1 MSKNADSP
9 WVVIKFG
16 GTSVAD
22 LSSWEGIAGI
32 VRRRQK
38 EGFRVLVV
46 CSAVAGV
53 TGELENIVSA
63 SVENRHA
70 DILARI
76 AARHATLAKELG
88 VSPSEIETHLA
99 ELNALCTGLSL
110 VGEAGPRLRARMLS
124 CGELMSTKLGAAYLA
139 RSGIEAL
146 WQDARELLVST
157 PARGAGEARRY
168 LAGAVDDCR
177 DEELA
182 RLFRKRPEGVIVTQ
196 GFIAR
201 DPEGHTVLLGRGG
214 SDVSAAL
221 MAAKI
226 GAARCEIWTD
236 VPGMYTANP
245 RELPEARLLTTLCYD
260 EAQEIASS
268 GAKVLHPRAIAPA
281 RRHAIPLWIR
291 STAHPDEAGTDIK
304 PEAEADESIK
314 AIASRRGII
323 LVSMDTIEMWQQV
336 GFLSDVFAS
345 FKKHNLSIDLVST
358 SESNVTVTLDRAT
371 NLFDSKLR
379 EALALDLGRFCNVH
393 IVDNC
398 ALVSLVGRRVHAI
411 WPQLGPALE
420 AFDERRVYLVSQA
433 ANDLNLTFVVDDE
446 EAQKLVAEL
455 HAELFRTPARGKV
468 LGQSFREFTSPN
480 GAAPVEKWWQRR
492 SAELVEIAGKSSPVY
507 VYDAETIARRIDDLG
522 RIKSVARWF
531 YSMKANRNPEV
542 LSQIER
548 AGRDSSALPQND
560 TGGRDSS
567 PSANN
572 DTRVIGFECVS
583 RGEMERVFELF
594 PKIDPARVLFTPNFA
609 ARADYEE
616 AFRRGAHVTVDNGY
630 PIERWPEV
638 FQKRDILL
646 RIDPGEG
653 KGHHKYVHTAGAKQ
667 KFGIWPSELPR
678 LSEAIDACGAR
689 VVGLH
694 AHVGSNIFTPDTW
707 AKNAAFL
714 AETAARFPNARILD
728 LGGGLGV
735 VERPG
740 QAPLDIAAV
749 EAALSK
755 ARGAFPHFELWMEPG
770 RFLVAEAGVLLSTVN
785 QVKRKGEYTYIGVDA
800 GMNALIRPALYGAW
814 HEIANLSRLGDPVS
828 CTATVVGPICESGDV
843 LGHERPMPETT
854 DGDVVAIATAGAYGH
869 VMSSTYNMRALVAEI
884 CLGRART

>member
-1 MSKNADSP
+1 MGENIMSGNSDSP

-53 TGELENIVSA
+53 TSEIEKLIAA

-70 DILARI
+70 DILDSI
-76 AARHATLAKELG
+76 ASRHATLAKELG
-88 VSPSEIETHLA
+88 VSFSEVEAILSELKALA
-99 ELNALCTGLSL
+99 TGASL
-110 VGEAGPRLRARMLS
+110 VGEAGPRIRARMLS
-124 CGELMSTKLGAAYLA
+124 TGELMSTKLGAAYLTKSGVEA
-139 RSGIEAL
+139 R
-146 WQDARELLVST
+146 WQDARELLTSRSVASE
-157 PARGAGEARRY
+157 GERRRY
-168 LAGAVDDCR
+168 LSAAVDDCR
-177 DEELA
+177 DEDLA
-182 RLFRKRPEGVIVTQ
+182 RLFRDRPEEVIVTQ

-245 RELPEARLLTTLCYD
+245 REVPEARLLTALCYE

-268 GAKVLHPRAIAPA
+268 GAKVLHPRTIAPA
-281 RRHAIPLWIR
+281 RRHGIPLWVR
-291 STAHPDEAGTDIK
+291 STAHPDEPGTNIGREID
-304 PEAEADESIK
+304 ADESIK
-314 AIASRRGII
+314 AISSRRGIT
-323 LVSMDTIEMWQQV
+323 LVAMDTIDMWQQS

-345 FKKHNLSIDLVST
+345 FKKLNLSIDLVST

-379 EALALDLGRFCNVH
+379 EALVLDLGRFCNVRV
-393 IVDNC
+393 VDNC
-398 ALVSLVGRRVHAI
+398 ALVSLVGRRIHAV

-433 ANDLNLTFVVDDE
+433 ANDLNLTFVVDDG
-446 EAQKLVAEL
+446 EAQRLVAEL
-455 HAELFRTPARGKV
+455 HAELFRTPARGKI

-480 GAAPVEKWWQRR
+480 NAAPFEKWWQRR
-492 SAELVEIAGKSSPVY
+492 SAELVEIARKSSPVY
-507 VYDAETIARRIDDLG
+507 VYEAETIARRMDDLRG
-522 RIKSVARWF
+522 IESVSRWF

-548 AGRDSSALPQND
+548 AGM
-560 TGGRDSS
+560 
-567 PSANN
+567 
-572 DTRVIGFECVS
+572 GFECVS

-616 AFRRGAHVTVDNGY
+616 AFRRGVHVTVDNGY
-630 PIERWPEV
+630 PVERWPEA
-638 FQKRDILL
+638 FRGKEILL
-646 RIDPGEG
+646 RVDPGEG

-667 KFGIWPSELPR
+667 KFGIWPSELSR
-678 LSEAIDACGAR
+678 LAERIDACNAR

-694 AHVGSNIFTPDTW
+694 AHVGSNIFAPDTW

-714 AETAARFPNARILD
+714 AETAARFPHARFLD

-740 QAPLDIAAV
+740 QAPLDVAAV
-749 EAALSK
+749 DTALSK
-755 ARGAFPHFELWMEPG
+755 VREAFPNMELWMEPG
-770 RFLVAEAGVLLSTVN
+770 RFLVAEAGVLLTRVN
-785 QVKRKGEYTYIGVDA
+785 QVKKKGEYTYVGVDA

-814 HEIANLSRLGDPVS
+814 HEIVNLSRLGEPVS
-828 CTATVVGPICESGDV
+828 CSATIVGPICESGDV
-843 LGHERPMPETT
+843 LGHERPMPEAQ
-854 DGDVVAIATAGAYGH
+854 DGDVVLVATAGAYGH
-869 VMSSTYNMRALVAEI
+869 VMSSTYNLRAPVEEI
-884 CLGRART
+884 YLG